1 MQKVQFR
8 SPAKSLTSKKTING
22 KMAERYLSKSVE
34 EPLIIIICD
43 TASILHLSKHVT
55 HRVPGYALQLTRTSK
70 M

>member
-1 MQKVQFR
+1 MVQFW
-8 SPAKSLTSKKTING
+8 SPVKSLTSKKTVDR

-55 HRVPGYALQLTRTSK
+55 HRVPGHALQLTHTSK

>member
-1 MQKVQFR
+1 
-8 SPAKSLTSKKTING
+8 
-22 KMAERYLSKSVE
+22 MAERYLSKSVE

-55 HRVPGYALQLTRTSK
+55 HRVPGHALQLIHIGN

>member
-1 MQKVQFR
+1 MVQFR
-8 SPAKSLTSKKTING
+8 SPVKSL
-22 KMAERYLSKSVE
+22 MAESYLCKSVE

-55 HRVPGYALQLTRTSK
+55 HRVPGHALQLTRTSK

>member
-1 MQKVQFR
+1 MVQFR
-8 SPAKSLTSKKTING
+8 SPVKSLTGKTTVER
-22 KMAERYLSKSVE
+22 KMAESYLCKSVE

-55 HRVPGYALQLTRTSK
+55 HRVPGHALQLTHTSK